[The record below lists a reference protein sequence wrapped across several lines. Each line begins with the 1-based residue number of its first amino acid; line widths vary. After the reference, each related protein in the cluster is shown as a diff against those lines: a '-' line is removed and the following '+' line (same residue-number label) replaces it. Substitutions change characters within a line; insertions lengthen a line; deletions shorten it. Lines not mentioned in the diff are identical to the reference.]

1 MSSCTIGVAQLVV
14 EWVKNFIME
23 DYPEDDVA
31 AFFSWKSNIERNEVE
46 SRKKDEEQNNKKEMT
61 VTDLSRRLS
70 VSTVV
75 SDSNTARSRRQGE
88 KPSDPRQRMPPNKE
102 IELISKVSD
111 SLGVNCILCQIFI

>member
-1 MSSCTIGVAQLVV
+1 MPCYLSSCTIGVVQLVV

-111 SLGVNCILCQIFI
+111 SLGVSIVF